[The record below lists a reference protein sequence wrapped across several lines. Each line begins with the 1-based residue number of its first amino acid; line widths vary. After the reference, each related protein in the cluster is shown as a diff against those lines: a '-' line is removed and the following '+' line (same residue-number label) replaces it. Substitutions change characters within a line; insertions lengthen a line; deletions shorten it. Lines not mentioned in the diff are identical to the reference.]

1 MPSNDFLTF
10 AGGAGANVLSQAD
23 YAALAASIG
32 ANGFSAGTAQSAQV
46 NKVWRQASIMS
57 AVLAQLIVDL
67 TGQNAV
73 DDGTTT
79 TLLANLK
86 AAIGSQSAGVVGEA
100 RNAKMVVAAASN
112 AATFTA
118 DEVVVVTALGGT
130 PFRLG
135 NFSQTVSTSATG
147 IGGVVGGAL
156 TANGYAAIYA
166 AYNPTTR
173 AQGAFIVNAN
183 SLVPNVAASPPA
195 GWIATALVS
204 VWPLNSSTQFV
215 PGTQRGRRVGLVT
228 AGGFTVSATQTSYAS
243 VAVSGIPAN
252 AVRLQGNLSSLSTV
266 SNATIIFSVAPDAAG
281 TSVKSNV
288 STTVVGNNGTSMP
301 VEIDIFTP
309 QTLYYRMPGS
319 TGTPSM
325 SLVAT
330 SYDF

>member
-195 GWIATALVS
+195 GWVATALIS
-204 VWPLNSSTQFV
+204 VWPLNASTQFMA
-215 PGTQRGRRVGLVT
+215 GAQRDRRVLLSV
-228 AGGFTVSATQTSYAS
+228 AGGFTTSTSQSSYTPIS
-243 VAVSGIPAN
+243 LNGIPAN
-252 AVRLQGNLSSLSTV
+252 AVKVQGNLSSLST
-266 SNATIIFSVAPDAAG
+266 SANSTIIFTVASDGLG
-281 TSVKSNV
+281 TGQKSNIN
-288 STTVVGNNGTSMP
+288 TTVIASNGMSAP
-301 VEIDIFTP
+301 VEIDVLTP
-309 QTLYYRMPGS
+309 QILYYRLPAP
-319 TGTPSM
+319 TGAPTA
-325 SLVAT
+325 SLIA
-330 SYDF
+330 SGYEI

>member
-1 MPSNDFLTF
+1 MDRLIATNTVPVGSGDTAPVTGTPGQATDGNPATNVPATRFPAYAFNALQEEL
-10 AGGAGANVLSQAD
+10 AGVILGAGLALDRNNNAQL
-23 YAALAASIG
+23 LAAVRALSI
-32 ANGFSAGTAQSAQV
+32 AQV
-46 NKVWRQASIMS
+46 VA
-57 AVLAQLIVDL
+57 
-67 TGQNAV
+67 
-73 DDGTTT
+73 
-79 TLLANLK
+79 
-86 AAIGSQSAGVVGEA
+86 VVGTMQ
-100 RNAKMVVAAASN
+100 NAKMIVATAS
-112 AATFTA
+112 ASATFTA
-118 DEVVVVTALGGT
+118 DEIAVKTGLGGT
-130 PFRLG
+130 PYLLG
-135 NFSQTVSTSATG
+135 NFNQTVSTSATG

-204 VWPLNSSTQFV
+204 VWPLNASTQFV

-228 AGGFTVSATQTSYAS
+228 AGGFTVSAPQTSYAS
-243 VAVSGIPAN
+243 VAVSGVPAN
-252 AVRLQGNLSSLSTV
+252 AVRVQGNLSSLSTAA
-266 SNATIIFSVAPDAAG
+266 SATIIFSVAPDAAG

-288 STTVVGNNGTSMP
+288 STTVVANNGTSMP
-301 VEIDIFTP
+301 IEIDIFTP